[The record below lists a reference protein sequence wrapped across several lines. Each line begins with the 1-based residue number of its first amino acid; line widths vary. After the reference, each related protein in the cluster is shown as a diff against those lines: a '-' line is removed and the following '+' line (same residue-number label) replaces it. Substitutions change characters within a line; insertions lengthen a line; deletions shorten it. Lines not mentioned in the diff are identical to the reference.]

1 MKKSIFQSLRLGRI
15 QFAAIS
21 LTAAIAVISCVNS
34 AEAAPCDSNYWQ
46 PTFVHDLELPDGP
59 WYVTP
64 GGGFIK
70 LCGTDGST
78 WVPHACELIN
88 TSGVRDIRGFTTCQD
103 YTRIQCGC
111 SRNIPG
117 NTTCAGFLAGHSA
130 LMAPTPCT
138 GTGTGSGTAAT
149 GPAPGTGSVT
159 APAPPSKSRQWGVWA
174 YRMNP
179 NTGWDDPCNI
189 QYVIAVSPNKKYDNN
204 LRYRRVRTA
213 ANRREAD
220 KLQRIF
226 SQFYDDQPDFVVKMQ
241 PCKSSTRVTVKP
253 PEDAGAGGGHSSTQ
267 PGYDPRKDPNIPK
280 DKTQVDIAQV
290 DKLGEDFQR
299 DTGKKPDKDTDKTKA
314 PLTPT
319 APQQTDAS
327 NTTGTKPDETTQP
340 PYPPYPPYGP
350 PPTDRTGPTKDWTGW
365 ATGPKPQSGS
375 QPSTHSTGQSTTQT
389 TTQTTGQST
398 TQPTT
403 KPPAT
408 GGSTPAPV
416 DTRTVACS
424 TTTKSGGNTPST
436 ITVKVGHT
444 KGTAKFS
451 YTMYTAKDRMIVQ
464 YGGQTLLNTGCVS
477 GSKTVSLNLSGAS
490 DSVIVTVQPECEKK
504 ELTNWNFT
512 LECPQ
517 PASR

>member
-1 MKKSIFQSLRLGRI
+1 MKKSIFQRLHFGLI

-21 LTAAIAVISCVNS
+21 LTAAVAVILCVNS

-46 PTFVHDLELPDGP
+46 PTFVHDLEQPDGP

-88 TSGVRDIRGFTTCQD
+88 TSGVRDLRGFTTCQD

-130 LMAPTPCT
+130 QMAPTPCT
-138 GTGTGSGTAAT
+138 GTGTGSGTAAA

-159 APAPPSKSRQWGVWA
+159 TPAPPSKSRQWGVWA

-179 NTGWDDPCNI
+179 NNGWDDPCNI
-189 QYVIAVSPNKKYDNN
+189 QYVIAVSPNKKYDTN
-204 LRYRRVRTA
+204 LRYRQVRSA

-226 SQFYDDQPDFVVKMQ
+226 SQFYDDQPDFVVKMR
-241 PCKSSTRVTVKP
+241 PCKSSTRVTAKP
-253 PEDAGAGGGHSSTQ
+253 PDDTGAGGGHSTL
-267 PGYDPRKDPNIPK
+267 PGYDPRKDPNLQGPRK
-280 DKTQVDIAQV
+280 PVDVAQA
-290 DKLGEDFQR
+290 DRLGEDFQR

-365 ATGPKPQSGS
+365 ATDVPKPSTGS
-375 QPSTHSTGQSTTQT
+375 QQPTQPHTHSPGQSP
-389 TTQTTGQST
+389 
-398 TQPTT
+398 TQPPT

-408 GGSTPAPV
+408 GGTTPAPV
-416 DTRTVACS
+416 GTRTVACS
-424 TTTKSGGNTPST
+424 TTTKSGADAPET
-436 ITVKVGHT
+436 ITVKVGRT
-444 KGTAKFS
+444 AGAAKFS
-451 YTMYTAKDRMIVQ
+451 YNMYTVKDRMIVQ
-464 YGGQTLLNTGCVS
+464 YGGQTLLDTGCVS
-477 GSKTVSLNLSGAS
+477 GSKTVSLNLSGVS
-490 DSVIVTVQPECEKK
+490 EDVTVIVQPACEKK
-504 ELTNWNFT
+504 GTQWNFK
-512 LECPQ
+512 LECPK
-517 PASR
+517 